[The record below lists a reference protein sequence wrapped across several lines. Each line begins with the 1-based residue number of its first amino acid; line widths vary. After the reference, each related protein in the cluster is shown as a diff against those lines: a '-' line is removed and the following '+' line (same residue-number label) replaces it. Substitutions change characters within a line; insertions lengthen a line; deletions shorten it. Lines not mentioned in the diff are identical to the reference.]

1 MSWDEI
7 NTALVEIDE
16 AFEAGELGLSRDEK
30 QHLDRIAYFA
40 GFEED
45 WAPSRDDILL
55 LEDLLARSVP
65 SLGRMHARLP
75 V

>member
-7 NTALVEIDE
+7 HTALVEIDE
-16 AFEAGELGLSRDEK
+16 AFEAGELGLSREEK
-30 QHLDRIAYFA
+30 KRLDLIAYFTA
-40 GFEED
+40 EEED
-45 WAPSRDDILL
+45 WEPSRNDILL

-65 SLGRMHARLP
+65 PLGRMHARLP

>member
-1 MSWDEI
+1 MTWDEI
-7 NTALVEIDE
+7 HTALVEIE
-16 AFEAGELGLSRDEK
+16 ESFEAGELGLSREEK

-40 GFEED
+40 AEEED
-45 WAPSRDDILL
+45 WEPSRNDILL